1 MVRKPGIEAL
11 CSAASRL
18 RGSAASVIGGNDQK
32 KARRLTGAPD
42 FSLQA

>member
-18 RGSAASVIGGNDQK
+18 RWRRLGDRRERPK